1 MRKIIFN
8 HLKDGDVPIPY
19 FEGGEVHTDLLNFL
33 LCRYHY
39 RSLLRPR
46 LKETTPITIKNIAH
60 HIAYLI
66 NIFAENEDENGN
78 MASIDYRVATFEHVS
93 QIINHLHEEEDWT
106 GESLKIYASSW
117 RLFYEFL
124 TIENVNHNMVFPE
137 RTIIKHRTD
146 KDDDFL
152 SHTRDNIRETSI
164 ETAVPDRFC
173 VKRDDYRDKVISM
186 DNWFKLYNYLYKE
199 DVVYAVM
206 AATMMQTFLRIG
218 GVMQFPIGINPMNK
232 RWERYTQMA
241 QGDLQYQRFN
251 YINKGQKTANCL
263 VHITTMKMIFDEY
276 LDTVYDSRHQLYID
290 KYIYKKHA
298 IKQNRDDN
306 MKFTWLNKNGT
317 PVSIRELQAVFK
329 EASEYLGFEVTPHT
343 LRHTGATQ
351 ILYRWGKENNIT
363 IMSANTTDIHSW
375 LKYQLGHQNI
385 RTTEMYVATVH
396 RLQSENVMIELLAS
410 TLPHSREFFDN
421 IKPEAHDAMQ
431 RAIANQ
437 DEYFQ
442 GRINDETLAA

>member
-1 MRKIIFN
+1 MKKIIFN

-232 RWERYTQMA
+232 RWERYAQMA

-363 IMSANTTDIHSW
+363 IISANTTDIHSW

-385 RTTEMYVATVH
+385 RTTEIG
-396 RLQSENVMIELLAS
+396 R
-410 TLPHSREFFDN
+410 
-421 IKPEAHDAMQ
+421 AHV
-431 RAIANQ
+431 
-437 DEYFQ
+437 
-442 GRINDETLAA
+442 